1 MVFYNV
7 RFTLK
12 DTVDESRGVAIVQDF
27 LSELCAHGEATS
39 FRVEREAGRAKPAGF
54 LASIEFSDDASF
66 ARAMK
71 NQEERGIH
79 RGKHGEIVRVVSNFK
94 VEVIRSPGVKSEAMQ
109 YASEI

>member
-1 MVFYNV
+1 MVLYNV

-12 DTVDESRGVAIVQDF
+12 EAVDESRGVAIVDDF
-27 LSELCAHGEATS
+27 LSELCTNGEAIS
-39 FRVEREAGRAKPAGF
+39 FRIERESVRAEAVRF

-79 RGKHGEIVRVVSNFK
+79 RGKHGEVVRVVSDFK
-94 VEVIRSPGVKSEAMQ
+94 VEVIRSPGPKREVMQ
-109 YASEI
+109 YACEI